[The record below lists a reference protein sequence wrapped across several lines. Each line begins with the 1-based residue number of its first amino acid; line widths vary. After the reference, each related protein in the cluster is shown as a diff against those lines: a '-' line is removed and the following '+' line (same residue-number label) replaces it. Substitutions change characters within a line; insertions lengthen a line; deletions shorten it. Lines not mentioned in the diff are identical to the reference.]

1 MTPRQEQDAF
11 LGFVATVMGGIA
23 VCLGIIACTP
33 AERQTAVTDIGK
45 DGAGACAVVDIVA
58 AALSGAS
65 VPAIAGLCAA
75 SEDAIVAILDAEG
88 LPSDDAGAAQIQ
100 RAAAVAMTPAYKSAE
115 TRLAAKRS
123 KGAR

>member
-1 MTPRQEQDAF
+1 MTPAHEQDVF
-11 LGFVATVMGGIA
+11 LGFVATMLGGIA

-33 AERQTAVTDIGK
+33 AERQTAVTDVAK
-45 DGAGACAVVDIVA
+45 DGAGVCAIVDIVA
-58 AALSGAS
+58 AALNGAS

-100 RAAAVAMTPAYKSAE
+100 RAAAVAATPAYQSAE
-115 TRLAAKRS
+115 TRLAAKR
-123 KGAR
+123 ARK